1 MDKARLIR
9 NMKSLLSLF
18 LFLFNFVF
26 FFFFFCS
33 ILVNIDVIYF
43 IYFYVIYACLVYLTA
58 SCTLPNLV
66 RRMIV
71 VFS

>member
-9 NMKSLLSLF
+9 NMKSLLL
-18 LFLFNFVF
+18 LFVF
-26 FFFFFCS
+26 NVVCFFFLYS
-33 ILVNIDVIYF
+33 LILMLSTLYI
-43 IYFYVIYACLVYLTA
+43 YVIYACLVYLTA